1 MRIIL
6 SRKGFDSSA
15 GGCPSAILPDGRL
28 CSLPIPDDASSISYG
43 DIDYD
48 GIDLG
53 ELVDQLT
60 RKTGW
65 HRRGAHLDPD
75 LRVDAL
81 PRMPGWRP
89 LLGQSGSAQGHLRN
103 EGVTAGDL
111 FLFFGSFRPV
121 ELAPGGWRFCPGEAP
136 MHAIWGWLR
145 VGEILKVDELPA
157 QAIPWA
163 RYHPHFAYGPDATNT
178 LYLATDKL
186 SLDGLPP
193 SFPGAGT
200 FHYLNEHRVLTV
212 PGSAL
217 QTCWQLPACFAPG
230 EGQAGLSFHRN
241 RSRWSIVGD
250 RCVLNSAFRGQEFVF
265 DTQGRDQVL
274 TWLGNLLMSAWIV
287 SHRVV

>member
-15 GGCPSAILPDGRL
+15 GDCPSAILPDGRL
-28 CSLPIPDDASSISYG
+28 CSLPIPDDSSPITYG
-43 DIDYD
+43 EIDYD

-65 HRRGAHLDPD
+65 RGRGAHLDPD
-75 LRVDAL
+75 LRVEAL

-89 LLGQSGSAQGHLRN
+89 MLGQSGSAQGHLRN

-111 FLFFGSFRPV
+111 FLFFGSFRPIEQV
-121 ELAPGGWRFCPGEAP
+121 SGSWRFCPDQASI
-136 MHAIWGWLR
+136 HAIWGWLQ
-145 VGEILKVDELPA
+145 VGEILKVDDLPA

-163 RYHPHFAYGPDATNT
+163 RYHPHFAYEQDPTNT
-178 LYLATDKL
+178 LYLATEKL
-186 SLDGLPP
+186 ALGGMPP
-193 SFPGAGT
+193 RLPGAGT
-200 FHYLNEHRVLTV
+200 FRYLNERRVLTA

-241 RSRWSIVGD
+241 RSRWSTVGD
-250 RCVLNSAFRGQEFVF
+250 RCLLNSAFRGQEFVF

-274 TWLGNLLMSAWIV
+274 TWLRNLLMSA
-287 SHRVV
+287 